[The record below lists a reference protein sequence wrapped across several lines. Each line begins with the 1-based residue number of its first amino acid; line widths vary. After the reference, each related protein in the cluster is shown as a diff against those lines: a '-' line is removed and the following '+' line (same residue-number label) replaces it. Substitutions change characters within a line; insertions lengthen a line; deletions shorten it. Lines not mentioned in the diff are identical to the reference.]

1 MKAVFLDMA
10 TLGPEAIDVA
20 PLRDLTTEFKAYD
33 NTADGEVA
41 ARIRDCDLVYVNKV
55 RIGRDAIDA
64 AGALRFIGLVATG
77 VDNVDIAA
85 ARDRGV
91 AVSNIRAYCTSSVAE
106 HVFAVLL
113 YLTRSIGRY
122 HASVRAGHWQKSNS
136 FCMLDYPIRELSAM
150 TLGIVGLG
158 ELGGRVARLAKAFGM
173 RVIVAQRP
181 GHTDC
186 GEGRTPFDTFLK
198 SCDVISLHC
207 PLTAATEGLIGRREL
222 ALMKKDAILINTA
235 RGGLVDADALVD
247 ALARRTIGGT
257 AIDVLSQEPP
267 VAGNPLLDY
276 TGDNLIVTPHIAWA
290 STEGRQ
296 NALNEV
302 AANVRAFLDGEQ
314 RNRIV

>member
-10 TLGPEAIDVA
+10 TLGPDGIDVA
-20 PLRDLTTEFKAYD
+20 PLRDLTPEFNAYD
-33 NTADGEVA
+33 NTTDGEVA
-41 ARIRDCDLVYVNKV
+41 ARIRDCDFVYVNKV
-55 RIGRDAIDA
+55 RIGRDAIES
-64 AGALRFIGLVATG
+64 AGALRFIGLAATG

-91 AVSNIRAYCTSSVAE
+91 AVCNIRAYCTSSVAE

-113 YLTRSIGRY
+113 HLTRSIGRY
-122 HASVRAGHWQKSNS
+122 RASVRAGDWQKADS
-136 FCMLDYPIRELSAM
+136 FCMLDHPIRELSAM

-173 RVIVAQRP
+173 RVMVARRP
-181 GHTDC
+181 GQTDS
-186 GEGRTPFDTFLK
+186 GEGRSSFDTLMK
-198 SCDVISLHC
+198 SCDVVSLHC
-207 PLTAATEGLIGRREL
+207 PLTPATEGLIGRREL
-222 ALMKKDAILINTA
+222 ALMKKDAILVNTA

-247 ALARRTIGGT
+247 ALARGAIGGA

-290 STEGRQ
+290 SIEGRQ
-296 NALNEV
+296 SALNEI